1 MRARLPLPQGQ
12 HVLCA
17 PPEQLK
23 KLLAEA
29 GNPGLTVDPSRIV
42 WSPYSA
48 ERELASYRP

>member
-1 MRARLPLPQGQ
+1 MHLIAQGQ

-17 PPEQLK
+17 PPDLLK
-23 KLLAEA
+23 RLLAEA
-29 GNPGLTVDPSRIV
+29 GSPGLQVDASRIV